1 MNTERFEQFEDYL
14 TNKMSE
20 KERLLFEEQLARDE
34 DMRADFG
41 VYAKIE
47 EEMKQDPESKAEEQA
62 LKESLATL
70 NTTYFNAQHREN
82 APTIPISRNNTW
94 NYILGIAATSVV
106 FLAAYFVFFH
116 SVQDVNQ
123 MAGEYFTSRYEQL
136 GQTMGSTED
145 LMQQGISAYNKQ
157 DYETAINYFEAV
169 LDENPQHYQAKL
181 NIGLSYLSMQEWENA
196 LSQFG
201 ELAERQDLFQNE
213 GRFLQAVAYLKRNEE
228 GDNEKAKP
236 LLEEVVERNLYGAER
251 AKQWL
256 KEL

>member
-34 DMRADFG
+34 DMRTDFG

-47 EEMKQDPESKAEEQA
+47 EEMKLDPESKAEEQA
-62 LKESLATL
+62 LKESLARL
-70 NTTYFNAQHREN
+70 NTAYFNAQHREE
-82 APTIPISRNNTW
+82 APTVPITRNNTW
-94 NYILGIAATSVV
+94 NYIMGIAAASVV

-157 DYETAINYFEAV
+157 DFEAV

-213 GRFLQAVAYLKRNEE
+213 GRFLQAVTYLKRNEE

-236 LLEEVVERNLYGAER
+236 LLEEVVERNLFGVER
-251 AKQWL
+251 AKEWL
-256 KEL
+256 KKL